1 MQVTQAIRTMCE
13 GSGLTHRQIASRLG
27 KYATYV
33 SQMITRGTDP
43 QASTLADLA
52 RSCGY
57 RLELVPMD
65 GGDSIVI
72 GDAPD
77 DAIPMDDSDRISEAR
92 ALMRRAAV
100 LLDAME

>member
-1 MQVTQAIRTMCE
+1 MDAHEAARAIVE
-13 GSGLTHRQIASRLG
+13 GCGLTHRQIEARAGRYGGWIGQTLARPRPG
-27 KYATYV
+27 A
-33 SQMITRGTDP
+33 DL
-43 QASTLADLA
+43 LADLA

-72 GDAPD
+72 GDASD
-77 DAIPMDDSDRISEAR
+77 DARPMEDSDRISEAR
-92 ALMRRAAV
+92 ALMRRATA